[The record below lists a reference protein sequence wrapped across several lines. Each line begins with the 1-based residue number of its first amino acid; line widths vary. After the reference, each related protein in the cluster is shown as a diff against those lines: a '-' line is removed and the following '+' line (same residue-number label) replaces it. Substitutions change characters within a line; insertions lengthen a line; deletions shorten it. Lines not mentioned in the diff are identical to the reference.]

1 MRLHRIGHFA
11 LLTALAG
18 IASTAAADDKL
29 SYPPAAKRPVSETLH
44 GVTVIDDYRWLEDNA
59 SPEVKAWVREQNAL
73 TRKVLDAVAQRP
85 EIARRVGELMRAQTV
100 SRHGIQYRGGIVF
113 ALKDAPPN
121 PHAGAAAN
129 ADVTRER
136 IVVDPTALDP
146 SGRTA
151 IDFYK
156 PSYDRQA
163 CGGLAVLER

>member
-1 MRLHRIGHFA
+1 MRLHQIGHFA

-18 IASTAAADDKL
+18 VASTAAADEKL

-44 GVTVIDDYRWLEDNA
+44 GVTVIDDYRWLEDDA

-85 EIARRVGELMRAQTV
+85 EIARRVGELMRAQAV

-113 ALKDAPPN
+113 AL
-121 PHAGAAAN
+121 GRAAAIRRLWSRCRSR
-129 ADVTRER
+129 REQGASS
-136 IVVDPTALDP
+136 DPTALDP

-151 IDFYK
+151 IGYSRHTMASMSRCRF
-156 PSYDRQA
+156 P
-163 CGGLAVLER
+163 